1 MGENPQLIRLT
12 GLHIMLAQWWRWSV
26 QATAQTTGQP
36 RFKFSSMCKP
46 LEWIRSLT
54 KIRTATYA
62 KTYPGAVY
70 TAIEVGIIFCKEFQN
85 YNQIIKG
92 DYPPTLCE
100 RQARPSRHRP
110 GECGWVHPSMVTG
123 TWFLYWYSFLRL
135 ASRFCKWLAGCFA
148 FGKVTLWYLSPFQ
161 IKLDRD
167 IRFLKKKVQPICL
180 PSKILAQA
188 GYNLT

>member
-1 MGENPQLIRLT
+1 MWLT
-12 GLHIMLAQWWRWSV
+12 GSHIMLAQWWQWSA
-26 QATAQTTGQP
+26 QATAQTTGQLC
-36 RFKFSSMCKP
+36 FKYLITAKP

-70 TAIEVGIIFCKEFQN
+70 TAIEVGIISLQRK
-85 YNQIIKG
+85 
-92 DYPPTLCE
+92 PTW
-100 RQARPSRHRP
+100 QAKKQRWLSTHTMWKTSATKRTSPW
-110 GECGWVHPSMVTG
+110 WVWMGTQPSMLTA
-123 TWFLYWYSFLRL
+123 TWFGSWYSFLRL
-135 ASRFCKWLAGCFA
+135 ASGFCKWLAGCFT
-148 FGKVTLWYLSPFQ
+148 FGKVTLWYISPFQ

-188 GYNLT
+188 GYTLT